1 MSLPERQR
9 LILKEIV
16 DRYIRH
22 HEPVSS
28 RMILED
34 YGLQA
39 SSATVRNDMYDLE
52 AAGYIQKPYASS
64 GRVPTKRGYQF
75 FVNWLLDL
83 SELTKKDRLEIVETY
98 EMRCLEVGEAMR
110 HTAFLLS
117 NLTQY
122 LGFVIPPRLE
132 EARLDRLILSRL
144 NARLA
149 LLVVI
154 SNIGIIEHTL
164 IPLASDLTEDKI
176 AEIAELINNRLGG
189 STLNALSANLAEERP
204 EEWSDQTGAEALE
217 ALRRLLEHRMQQSPY
232 FEGVFNLL
240 PLLQQTHADSAME
253 HFANLIQAIHEDGEF
268 TKAIRTS
275 RQDTDGIAVAVG
287 NFPLSGLGEYSVVTA
302 SFRPYS
308 GVLGVIAPLWMDYSR
323 ALSVTSYIANR
334 LEALLVSSCS
344 SNFAGE
350 ADA

>member
-34 YGLQA
+34 YGLRA

-52 AAGYIQKPYASS
+52 AAGYIQKPYSSS

-98 EMRCLEVGEAMR
+98 EMRCLEIGEAMR

-132 EARLDRLILSRL
+132 EARLDRVLLSRL

-176 AEIAELINNRLGG
+176 SQIAKLINNKLSG
-189 STLNALSANLAEERP
+189 STLHTLSANLAEEIP
-204 EEWSDQTGAEALE
+204 EQWSDQTGAEALA
-217 ALRRLLEHRMQQSPY
+217 ALRRLLERRMQQSPY

-240 PLLQQTHADSAME
+240 HLLQQTHADNAMD
-253 HFANLIQAIHEDGEF
+253 HFADLIQAIYEDSEF
-268 TKAIRTS
+268 TKAIRTF
-275 RQDTDGIAVAVG
+275 RQDTDGVAVAIG
-287 NFPLSGLGEYSVVTA
+287 NFPLSELGEYSVVTA

-334 LEALLVSSCS
+334 LEALFVSSCS
-344 SNFAGE
+344 SNSEGGT
-350 ADA
+350 DA